1 MKSVPVAVS
10 SGGTAGQVISH
21 VLAKGQQVTGA
32 GRVIPVAS
40 SAAGQQG
47 VQRQAVQVKFCC
59 QSSSK

>member
-10 SGGTAGQVISH
+10 SGGGAGQVISH

-40 SAAGQQG
+40 SAQQG
-47 VQRQAVQVKFCC
+47 VQRQAVQVYINNT
-59 QSSSK
+59 SIIY